1 MLCGLAVGFA
11 FSCNANLCTKVK
23 FIVWLLCPGPLADN
37 CSFIG
42 SWQAAGIPPFPPVAR
57 IGETTCATTVWT
69 SDSALICSLLEIG
82 RGAGPGVGGLLPVQ
96 VELGYQRGVFGQN
109 FGFFAVLFC

>member
-1 MLCGLAVGFA
+1 MTVIGANFGAHAEFLDSFRQVDAFNLYRILAVLE
-11 FSCNANLCTKVK
+11 S
-23 FIVWLLCPGPLADN
+23 IMHR
-37 CSFIG
+37 G

>member
-1 MLCGLAVGFA
+1 
-11 FSCNANLCTKVK
+11 
-23 FIVWLLCPGPLADN
+23 
-37 CSFIG
+37 
-42 SWQAAGIPPFPPVAR
+42 
-57 IGETTCATTVWT
+57 
-69 SDSALICSLLEIG
+69 LEIG